1 MSRRSLLRTAG
12 LLTLAAALAFT
23 VAACGGGG
31 KSSSSTPGTTS
42 ATPSG
47 GKTFPLFRVTWDAP
61 DYFDPGL
68 SYTVAGWQVMWNVYE
83 GLLGYKHEAGA
94 AGATIVPYLAQ
105 SLPTITNGGKTYKF
119 TLRPNLKY
127 SLGTAVK
134 ASDFRCTIERDF
146 QMDSP
151 GVGFFG
157 NIVGVGGSSGYATTK
172 KGHIKGIVTNDAS
185 RSITIN
191 FTQPESDYSN
201 ILATQFA
208 AFVPCGTPA
217 SDQSTKGLGAK
228 DATGPYEIQ
237 SYTPSRNFTLIRN
250 PNFNGQIPTIPSGN
264 PDKVQANII
273 TDGTA
278 ALTSVQNG
286 QSDYDFITIPNDRLP
301 NIESKFAGQ
310 LKIYTP
316 ADTYYYFLN
325 TRTPPFD
332 KLQVRQAVNYAL
344 DRNKALPAIFGGLAR
359 PTQNILPPTYPQ
371 YKKINTYTYNLAKA
385 KQLVAASGDK
395 GMKVTVWGD
404 STPPSSTLA
413 QYLAGQLSK
422 IGFNTSV
429 KTLSHQ
435 VYFTTIGNQ
444 STKAQAGF
452 TDWFQD
458 YPSPID
464 WFDVL
469 FNGTRITQT
478 HNNNVGNSNF
488 AEVNNLIA
496 KLKKEP
502 ISPSVN
508 KQWAKVDQLLVQKY
522 AGLAPYANR
531 TGTDFFSSKIDLSCY
546 INHVLYQFDFSTIC
560 MK

>member
-1 MSRRSLLRTAG
+1 MSRRNALRTAA
-12 LLTLAAALAFT
+12 LLVLAAALAVT
-23 VAACGGGG
+23 VAACGGSS
-31 KSSSSTPGTTS
+31 KSSSSGTTS
-42 ATPSG
+42 TTSTG
-47 GKTFPLFRVTWDAP
+47 GAQSFANFRVTWDAP
-61 DYFDPGL
+61 DYLDPGL
-68 SYTVAGWQVMWNVYE
+68 SYTVAGWQIMWNVYE
-83 GLLGYKHEAGA
+83 GLLGYKHAAGA
-94 AGATIVPYLAQ
+94 AGATLIPYLAAK
-105 SLPTITNGGKTYKF
+105 LPTITNGGKTYKF

-127 SLGTAVK
+127 SSGKAVK

-146 QMDSP
+146 KMDSP

-157 NIVGVGGSSGYATTK
+157 NIVGVGGSKGYATTK
-172 KGHIKGIVTNDAS
+172 KGHIHGIVTNDSAGT
-185 RSITIN
+185 ITIN
-191 FTQPESDYSN
+191 FTAPESDYAN

-217 SDQSTKGLGAK
+217 SDQSTKGIGK
-228 DATGPYEIQ
+228 DAATGPYMITA
-237 SYTPSRNFTLIRN
+237 YTPSRNFTIVRN
-250 PNFNGQIPTIPSGN
+250 PHFNGQIPDIPAGN
-264 PDKVQANII
+264 PDKVSGTII

-278 ALTSVQNG
+278 ALQSVLGGN
-286 QSDYDFITIPNDRLP
+286 SDYDFITIPNDRLQS
-301 NIESKFAGQ
+301 IQSSHASQ

-332 KLQVRQAVNYAL
+332 KLQVRQAVNYAI
-344 DRNKALPAIFGGLAR
+344 DRNTALPKIFGGLAR

-371 YKKINTYTYNLAKA
+371 YKKINPYTYNLTKA

-395 GMKVTVWGD
+395 GMKVTVWAD
-404 STPPSSTLA
+404 STPPSSDLG

-422 IGFNTSV
+422 IGFNASV

-452 TDWFQD
+452 TDWYQD

-469 FNGTRITQT
+469 FNGNRITQT
-478 HNNNVGNSNF
+478 HNNNVGNSDF
-488 AEVNNLIA
+488 PEVNNLIE

-502 ISPSVN
+502 ITPSVN
-508 KQWAKVDQLLVQKY
+508 KQWEKVDQLLVQKY
-522 AGLAPYANR
+522 AAAAPYANR
-531 TGTDFFSSKIDLSCY
+531 TGTDFFSSKMDLSCY